1 MLTKNSKISK
11 HWITYIIMCLI
22 FSLLCSAPFVSKSL
36 FDYISLLI
44 INLLIFS
51 SFHFGTSMILKKV
64 QNKSQAQ
71 FNAAFFGVTGLRMI
85 FIIILL
91 SIYLIINKPANVIGV
106 IFIISTYFIYMGFE
120 IRFILHKLRP
130 DLQNQK
136 ANENAR
142 K

>member
-1 MLTKNSKISK
+1 MSNLLIIPKHIS
-11 HWITYIIMCLI
+11 TYIIILLS
-22 FSLLCSAPFVSKSL
+22 FSIISAFSFISVTT
-36 FDYISLLI
+36 FDYFSIVIFNSLVCVSFCI
-44 INLLIFS
+44 GTDFIFR
-51 SFHFGTSMILKKV
+51 FIK
-64 QNKSQAQ
+64 NKSQAK

-85 FIIILL
+85 LIILL
-91 SIYLIINKPANVIGV
+91 IVIYLIFRTPVNKPGI
-106 IFIISTYFIYMGFE
+106 IFMICSYFIYMGFE

>member
-1 MLTKNSKISK
+1 MFNQNSKNSK
-11 HWITYIIMCLI
+11 HLITYLIMFMIFTIICS
-22 FSLLCSAPFVSKSL
+22 FSLISKSL
-36 FDYISLLI
+36 IDYSSLVLVNILI
-44 INLLIFS
+44 LS
-51 SFHFGTSMILKKV
+51 SFYIGTNLILKKV
-64 QNKSQAQ
+64 ENKSQAQ

-85 FIIILL
+85 FIIIIL
-91 SIYLIINKPANVIGV
+91 SIYLIINKPANVAGV

>member
-1 MLTKNSKISK
+1 MLNFATISK
-11 HWITYIIMCLI
+11 NFITYLILFLILSLICSFQFISKSFSDYFILLVLSFLI
-22 FSLLCSAPFVSKSL
+22 FLSFNFGTIQILKQVKSKSQ
-36 FDYISLLI
+36 SR
-44 INLLIFS
+44 
-51 SFHFGTSMILKKV
+51 
-64 QNKSQAQ
+64 

-91 SIYLIINKPANVIGV
+91 SIYLIINKPANVAGV